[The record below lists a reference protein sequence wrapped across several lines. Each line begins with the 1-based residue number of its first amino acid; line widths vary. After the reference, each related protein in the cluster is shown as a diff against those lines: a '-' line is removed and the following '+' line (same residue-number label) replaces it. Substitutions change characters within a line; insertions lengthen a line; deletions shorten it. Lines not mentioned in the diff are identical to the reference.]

1 METYR
6 DRGGLERM
14 KPMMDPVLRAKGV
27 GVRAT
32 LALAALM
39 ALAGGALAA
48 EPYPDRPITL
58 IVPYAAG
65 GSSDV
70 LARLIGERMSKSL
83 GQQIVVDNRAG
94 AGSRLGIEIA
104 AKSAADGYTLLLADM
119 PHTIIPAIQKGVHYD
134 PVRHFT
140 PIGLIG
146 TASMVFFVNP
156 AVKAET
162 AQDFVALAKAEPE
175 KITIASGG
183 IGSATHLTAELF
195 QAKTGIKL
203 VHVPFRGAGPA
214 MNDLV
219 AGHVQSGFT
228 TLATASSVLD
238 RVRALAVASE
248 TRLATPASIPTFKEN
263 GIDLVVEHWWGV
275 LAPAGL
281 PPEIAARLTGD
292 LKAILDSQEFAT
304 RLAPLG
310 VTASH
315 ASPAQFRA
323 LIESDT
329 ARWAEIVKSVGISV
343 LIREAAMS
351 AFGGNRPCPKS
362 LPCPASR
369 QTHLI
374 RHRRERPSRP
384 PSVSSAAPR
393 AQARASPRPTAKRHR
408 NKPARMLAAGAD
420 SPVPARPA
428 AARQLD
434 RRSAAGTLPEPAR
447 ETKLQPG

>member
-1 METYR
+1 MRTYG
-6 DRGGLERM
+6 DHGLERM
-14 KPMMDPVLRAKGV
+14 KTIMDRIPVLRAKAV
-27 GVRAT
+27 GLPAT
-32 LALAALM
+32 LALTAVI

-48 EPYPDRPITL
+48 EPFPDRPVTL

-83 GQQIVVDNRAG
+83 GQQVVIDNRAG

-104 AKSAADGYTLLLADM
+104 AKAAADGYTLLLADM

-134 PVRHFT
+134 PVRDFT

-162 AQDFVALAKAEPE
+162 VRDFVGLAKADPE

-219 AGHVQSGFT
+219 AGHVQSS

-238 RVRALAVASE
+238 RVRALAIASE
-248 TRLATPASIPTFKEN
+248 TRLATRASIPTFRDN

-292 LKAILDSQEFAT
+292 LKAILDSQEFAM

-329 ARWAEIVKSVGISV
+329 ARWADIVKAVGISV
-343 LIREAAMS
+343 
-351 AFGGNRPCPKS
+351 P
-362 LPCPASR
+362 
-369 QTHLI
+369 
-374 RHRRERPSRP
+374 
-384 PSVSSAAPR
+384 
-393 AQARASPRPTAKRHR
+393 
-408 NKPARMLAAGAD
+408 
-420 SPVPARPA
+420 
-428 AARQLD
+428 
-434 RRSAAGTLPEPAR
+434 
-447 ETKLQPG
+447 

>member
-1 METYR
+1 M
-6 DRGGLERM
+6 
-14 KPMMDPVLRAKGV
+14 V
-27 GVRAT
+27 
-32 LALAALM
+32 
-39 ALAGGALAA
+39 LAGGALAA

-83 GQQIVVDNRAG
+83 GQQVVIDNRAG

-104 AKSAADGYTLLLADM
+104 AKAAADGYTLLLADM

-134 PVRHFT
+134 PVRDFT
-140 PIGLIG
+140 P
-146 TASMVFFVNP
+146 MVFFVNP

-162 AQDFVALAKAEPE
+162 VRDFVGLAKAAPE

-248 TRLATPASIPTFKEN
+248 TRLATPANIPTFREN

-281 PPEIAARLTGD
+281 LPEIAARLTGD
-292 LKAILDSQEFAT
+292 LKAILDSQEFAM

-323 LIESDT
+323 LIEGDT

-343 LIREAAMS
+343 
-351 AFGGNRPCPKS
+351 P
-362 LPCPASR
+362 
-369 QTHLI
+369 
-374 RHRRERPSRP
+374 
-384 PSVSSAAPR
+384 
-393 AQARASPRPTAKRHR
+393 
-408 NKPARMLAAGAD
+408 
-420 SPVPARPA
+420 
-428 AARQLD
+428 
-434 RRSAAGTLPEPAR
+434 
-447 ETKLQPG
+447 